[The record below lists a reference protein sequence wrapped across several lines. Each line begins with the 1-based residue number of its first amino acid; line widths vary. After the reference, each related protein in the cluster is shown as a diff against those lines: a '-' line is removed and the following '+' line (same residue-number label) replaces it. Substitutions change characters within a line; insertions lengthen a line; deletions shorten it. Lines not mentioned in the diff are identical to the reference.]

1 MIDKSEH
8 HHLFIQGDGEQDLS
22 LGTHLA
28 IGAHPDDLEIMAGP
42 LIEECLQDDRK
53 KFVGVVC
60 THGVSDSFISENSTQ
75 LISEKIKVR
84 RSEQLKAAELAGYF
98 AVIQLGHSSSDV
110 KNPRF
115 TILKEQ
121 LSELIKTIKP
131 QKVYTHNPFDRHR
144 THRAVFRN
152 VFESLRDSQ
161 FRPEEFLG
169 CEVWRGLDWLDS
181 EKKRALS
188 INDTAFIEKL
198 ISCFSSQQDS
208 QRDYALGLRSRLKA
222 NQTFNDAYKSLESD
236 HILYALDLK
245 HLLEKKTQV
254 KLSHALAE
262 FLDPLLGELIKD
274 YDI

>member
-1 MIDKSEH
+1 LIEKSAH
-8 HHLFIQGDGEQDLS
+8 HHLFIQGDGEEDLS

-42 LIEECLQDDRK
+42 LIEECLEDARK
-53 KFVGVVC
+53 KLVGVVC
-60 THGVSDSFISENSTQ
+60 THGVSDSFLSENSKP
-75 LISEKIKVR
+75 LISKKIDVR
-84 RSEQLKAAELAGYF
+84 RTEQLKAAELGGYF
-98 AVIQLGHSSSDV
+98 AVVQLGHSSGAV
-110 KNPRF
+110 KDTSF
-115 TILKEQ
+115 SLLKEQ
-121 LSELIKTIKP
+121 LTALINTIKP
-131 QKVYTHNPFDRHR
+131 QTVYTHNPFDRHQ
-144 THRAVFRN
+144 THRAIFRN
-152 VFESLRDSQ
+152 VFETLKDSHYS
-161 FRPEEFLG
+161 PEEFLG
-169 CEVWRGLDWLDS
+169 CEVWRGLDWIDS

-188 INDTAFIEKL
+188 IKNPAFIEKL

-222 NQTFNDAYKSLESD
+222 NQTFNDAYNFLESD

-262 FLDPLLGELIKD
+262 FIDPLLAELIKD